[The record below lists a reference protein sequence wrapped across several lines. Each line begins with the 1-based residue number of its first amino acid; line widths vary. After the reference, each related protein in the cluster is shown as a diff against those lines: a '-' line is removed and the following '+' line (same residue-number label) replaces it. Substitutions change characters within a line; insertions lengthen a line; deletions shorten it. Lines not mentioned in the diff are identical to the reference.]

1 MTTPPIQSDDFKDH
15 LFNLTKQHAEK
26 WGWVGRPGYSGPMNT
41 GAWSPSE
48 LNMFV
53 LGLGTTLAENEND

>member
-1 MTTPPIQSDDFKDH
+1 